1 MTERFVVALAGAPFG
16 LKGWLKITSLSGET
30 AHLRSLKRV
39 FLRDGTEYPIEEVSL
54 SPLSVKLKGI
64 DSPEAAKLLKGAEML
79 VPRAEAAPLGGGE
92 FYVEDLRGLEVFT
105 LSGAPGGP
113 GGTADPVGHIADV
126 IEGGGGFL
134 AEILSPLGEKK
145 LVPFRNEFFGPVD
158 PLSRR
163 IELLETWILE

>member
-1 MTERFVVALAGAPFG
+1 MTERFVVALAGAPVG
-16 LKGWLKITSLSGET
+16 LKGWLKITSPSGET

-39 FLRDGTEYPIEEVSL
+39 FLRDGTEYAVEGVSL
-54 SPLSVKLKGI
+54 APLSVKLKGI
-64 DSPEAAKLLKGAEML
+64 DGPEAARLLGGAEML
-79 VPRAEAAPLGGGE
+79 VPRAEAAPLGDGE

-105 LSGAPGGP
+105 LSGGPGTDTAGGP
-113 GGTADPVGHIADV
+113 VGYIADV

-134 AEILSPLGEKK
+134 VEILFPSGEKK
-145 LVPFRNEFFGPVD
+145 LVPFRNGFFGPVD

>member
-1 MTERFVVALAGAPFG
+1 MAERFVVALAGAPFG

-30 AHLRSLKRV
+30 AHLCSLKRV
-39 FLRDGTEYPIEEVSL
+39 FFRDGTEYTVEGVSL
-54 SPLSVKLKGI
+54 SPLSVKLEGV
-64 DSPEAAKLLKGAEML
+64 DSPEAARLLRGAEML
-79 VPRAEAAPLGGGE
+79 VPRAEAAPLGEGE

-105 LSGAPGGP
+105 LSGAPGP
-113 GGTADPVGHIADV
+113 GGTGDPVGHITDV

-163 IELLETWILE
+163 IELLEAWILE